1 MSTPH
6 NLITDVAGIRVGN
19 AHDPRLASGVT
30 AIVFD
35 RRNVASGVT
44 RGGAPGTRDTALL
57 EPEMTVTSIDA
68 VLLGGG
74 SLFGLDAAG
83 GAAGYLR
90 QQGRGLKLG
99 GANIPVA
106 VQAIIFDLNN
116 GGDKDWGRMPP
127 YWELGWQATETA
139 SVEPFALGTV
149 GGGYGA
155 TTATFK
161 GGLGSTSATTASG
174 FKVGAIAVVN
184 AIGSTV
190 VGRGPHF
197 WAAPWE
203 VGTEFGGLGQPAK
216 IPADALELHMKGRVQ
231 FVHHHRPRRHRCRPH
246 QGGGEAAGDHG
257 RRWNC
262 PRHPPRPRAHGRRHR
277 VCRGDAREAAGRARL
292 SPHRDRPCRRRLPG
306 PRHRPWRLRGDCPA
320 LPRRHCRRGGTAL
333 PARDRAMSR
342 GRMLVAGVLA
352 AALLVLLG
360 WQLHR
365 ERMVKACLSAGGAW
379 DGAAC
384 GPLRL
389 RPILRRELERS

>member
-30 AIVFD
+30 AIVID

-203 VGTEFGGLGQPAK
+203 VGTEFGDLGHPAK

-231 FVHHHRPRRHRCRPH
+231 FATTVALVVTDAVLTKAEAKRLAIMADDGISRAIRPAHAPMD
-246 QGGGEAAGDHG
+246 GDTVFAVATLEKPLGEPAYHLTEIGLAAAD
-257 RRWNC
+257 C
-262 PRHPPRPRAHGRRHR
+262 LARAIA
-277 VCRGDAREAAGRARL
+277 RGVYEA
-292 SPHRDRPCRRRLPG
+292 
-306 PRHRPWRLRGDCPA
+306 
-320 LPRRHCRRGGTAL
+320 TAL
-333 PARDRAMSR
+333 PFPGAMPAWRDRF
-342 GRMLVAGVLA
+342 AG
-352 AALLVLLG
+352 
-360 WQLHR
+360 
-365 ERMVKACLSAGGAW
+365 ER
-379 DGAAC
+379 
-384 GPLRL
+384 P
-389 RPILRRELERS
+389 PQ